1 MAAQRSSMVRAMTFT
16 GGAELAK
23 AFPME
28 LNLGLYGRTQS
39 RLALA
44 ASMAAQVYKPAQVL
58 QETR

>member
-1 MAAQRSSMVRAMTFT
+1 MVRAMTFT